1 MKSKLG
7 LLLIG
12 IFIGLCAIKIGPVY
26 MSSFTVSSIVEDL
39 ATEAATKGYD
49 RRGINER
56 LVKRFGTNGV
66 TALSPKDISIQL
78 SDDEVIL
85 NGNYEQRIPFVFN
98 IDVVVRFEN
107 NIFTA
112 AIN

>member
-12 IFIGLCAIKIGPVY
+12 IFIGLCAIKIAPLY
-26 MSSFTVSSIVEDL
+26 MSGFTISNVVEDL
-39 ATEAATKGYD
+39 SVEAATKGYD
-49 RRGINER
+49 RRGIKER
-56 LVKRFGTNGV
+56 LIKRFDMNNITEI
-66 TALSPKDISIQL
+66 TPKDVSIEV
-78 SDDEVIL
+78 SDDQVVL
-85 NGNYEQRIPFVFN
+85 DANYEARVSFVFN